1 MNVKIRGLTSLPIK
15 RYTPLLSLSILVV
28 SLISIPAFAQQ
39 MSFNA
44 NLSGRT
50 LSPSVNTVATG
61 TAKFNLDSNGN
72 MAYNIDVKNL
82 KGVIGAHIS
91 LQNGTDLAQV
101 FNPYVQVN
109 GRSEIPTSQVTGQL
123 SKGIITESDLSGP
136 LSGKNVTDLATLMQ
150 NNSVYVVVRTVG
162 HENGEIQGVITPSNT
177 SQNHAI

>member
-1 MNVKIRGLTSLPIK
+1 MIAIIRGLTKFPIK
-15 RYTPLLSLSILVV
+15 RYTPLLSLGILVV
-28 SLISIPAFAQQ
+28 SLISMPAFAQQ

-44 NLSGRT
+44 NLSGGT
-50 LSPSVNTVATG
+50 LSPLVNTVATG

-72 MAYNIDVKNL
+72 MAYNIDVTDL

-109 GRSEIPTSQVTGQL
+109 GRSEIPTGQVNGQL

-136 LSGKNVTDLATLMQ
+136 LSGKNVTDLATLMK
-150 NNSVYVVVRTVG
+150 NNSAYVVVRTIA

-177 SQNHAI
+177 SQNRAI

>member
-1 MNVKIRGLTSLPIK
+1 MIVKIRGLTRLPIK

-28 SLISIPAFAQQ
+28 SLISMPAFAQQ

-50 LSPSVNTVATG
+50 LSPVNIVATG

-109 GRSEIPTSQVTGQL
+109 GRSEIPTGQVSGQL
-123 SKGIITESDLSGP
+123 SKGTITESDLSGP
-136 LSGKNVTDLATLMQ
+136 FSGKNVTDLAT
-150 NNSVYVVVRTVG
+150 
-162 HENGEIQGVITPSNT
+162 
-177 SQNHAI
+177 